1 MVLGILRERVEL
13 DLRGQLDLQGQLDP
27 QDRQGL
33 RGLTMVRLRL

>member
-1 MVLGILRERVEL
+1 MVLDILRERVEL
-13 DLRGQLDLQGQLDP
+13 DLRDQLDLRGQLGL